1 MDLADRLHGVQ
12 VRAPFQA
19 VGRPL
24 FRHVGCAIHVGYENS
39 IRAALAGESPDAN
52 WQELTRLLVEHLASG
67 EKMVKAVLLSSA
79 QKTVLRDWIRQRTTK
94 GGPLATAFPG
104 VAPKAD
110 LVTHQHSDP
119 AEVGWLDLVDGVAAL
134 YTSSRMY
141 LRRVELAQSNLKD
154 GAADGFEVVYAMK
167 REFVQTYD
175 ALYLPT
181 DGDWALICT
190 DFPRGVPGNFAVPSQ
205 ANIAYQLRKA
215 LGGSISYV
223 NFWPAVEGLYK
234 SAEGK
239 LVDYGFVVE
248 GKAVNHHA
256 ARRIS
261 ESLRDAKYD
270 KAGAKEVGD
279 DLDVFKVSIQWQ
291 FAHPGQPKT
300 VPEITLPGTAHHLA
314 TGKVP
319 VLDHVIVRNCL
330 TSSDMSSVMSKVRQ
344 FL

>member
-1 MDLADRLHGVQ
+1 MDLRHYLNGVQ

-39 IRAALAGESPDAN
+39 IRAALAGESPEAD
-52 WQELTRLLVEHLASG
+52 WGELIRLLVEHTASG
-67 EKMVKAVLLSSA
+67 EKLVKAVLLTAA
-79 QKTVLRDWIRQRTTK
+79 QKIAVRDWIQQRTST
-94 GGPLATAFPG
+94 GGPLVDAYPG
-104 VAPKAD
+104 VAPQAD
-110 LVTHQHSDP
+110 LVTNRQSDP
-119 AEVGWLDLVDGVAAL
+119 GAVGWVELVGGVATL

-141 LRRVELAQSNLKD
+141 LRRVELAQSSLKD
-154 GAADGFEVVYAMK
+154 GTADGFEVVYAMK

-181 DGDWALICT
+181 DGDWVLICT
-190 DFPRGVPGNFAVPSQ
+190 DYPRGVPGNFSAPSQ
-205 ANIAYQLRKA
+205 ASIAYELRKV

-234 SAEGK
+234 STEGK

-270 KAGAKEVGD
+270 KAGAREVGD

-300 VPEITLPGTAHHLA
+300 APELTLPGTAFHLA

-330 TSSDMSSVMSKVRQ
+330 TSSDMSAVMSKVRP